1 MGLFK
6 LSKCSKEKKLYII
19 SQLEISVQASWG
31 ASQPN
36 CVVCVCNLVPTW
48 QKLPASHYT
57 QSSLSFL
64 SSRVLYFF
72 FFWRQTNSKFTL
84 YCRIECWLKLLL
96 HKSSICSFTKF
107 WRSLHFCKALL
118 PVAWKSGDATLVLE
132 METRYPTLLPPMQ
145 WFEEN
150 CRYQFLVYCYPSGVN
165 REVIVENGI
174 FELLYKGF
182 MSSEEPSNWN
192 KFVLRHFCKYLSLS
206 IDVNVP

>member
-1 MGLFK
+1 MFQRKEAIYHFPTRDFSTGQLRSLAAK
-6 LSKCSKEKKLYII
+6 LCCMFQLGKNCRPAII
-19 SQLEISVQASWG
+19 LNPHCHFSLLGFFIS
-31 ASQPN
+31 
-36 CVVCVCNLVPTW
+36 
-48 QKLPASHYT
+48 
-57 QSSLSFL
+57 
-64 SSRVLYFF
+64 

-150 CRYQFLVYCYPSGVN
+150 CRYQFLVYCFPSGVN